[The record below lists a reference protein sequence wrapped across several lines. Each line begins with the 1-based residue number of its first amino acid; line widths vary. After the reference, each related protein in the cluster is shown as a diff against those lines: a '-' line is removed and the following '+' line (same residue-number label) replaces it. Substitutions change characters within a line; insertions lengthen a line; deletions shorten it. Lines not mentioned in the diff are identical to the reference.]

1 MNAAEYARRYTEAQV
16 TMVDRGGLLL
26 LVFEG
31 GLRFLR
37 LMREA
42 LAAEDLP
49 RTATHLGRTQA
60 IIAELRGTLD
70 YDAGGTIARDLARL
84 YDFML
89 VHLGE
94 AYAKRSLRHV
104 DEVLAVF
111 GTIADAYRTILEGR
125 PGTEPAAASA
135 A

>member
-1 MNAAEYARRYTEAQV
+1 MNAAEYARRYAEAQV
-16 TMVDRGGLLL
+16 TMVDRGRLLL
-26 LVFEG
+26 LVLEG

-37 LMREA
+37 LTREA
-42 LAAEDLP
+42 LAARDLAGM
-49 RTATHLGRTQA
+49 TAHLGRAQA

-89 VHLGE
+89 VHLAE
-94 AYAKRSLRHV
+94 ANSRRSLRHV
-104 DEVLAVF
+104 DEVLAVL
-111 GTIADAYRTILEGR
+111 GTITDAYHTILEGR
-125 PGTEPAAASA
+125 RGTEPDAASA

>member
-1 MNAAEYARRYTEAQV
+1 MNPAEYARRYSEAQV

-31 GLRFLR
+31 GMRFLR
-37 LMREA
+37 LTREA
-42 LAAEDLP
+42 LAAGDLP
-49 RTATHLGRTQA
+49 RMATHLDRAQA
-60 IIAELRGTLD
+60 IVTELRGTLD

-94 AYAKRSLRHV
+94 AYARRSLRHV

-111 GTIADAYRTILEGR
+111 GTITDAYRTILEGR
-125 PGTEPAAASA
+125 TGTEPAASA

>member
-1 MNAAEYARRYTEAQV
+1 MNAAEYARRYSEAQV

-31 GLRFLR
+31 GMRFLR
-37 LMREA
+37 LTRDA
-42 LAAEDLP
+42 LAAGDLP
-49 RTATHLGRTQA
+49 RMATHVGRAQA
-60 IIAELRGTLD
+60 IVTELRGTLD
-70 YDAGGTIARDLARL
+70 YEAGGTIARDLARL
-84 YDFML
+84 YDFIL

-111 GTIADAYRTILEGR
+111 GTITDAYRTILESR

>member
-1 MNAAEYARRYTEAQV
+1 MHAAEYTRRYTEAQV
-16 TMVDRGGLLL
+16 TMVDRGRLLL
-26 LVFEG
+26 LVLEG

-37 LMREA
+37 LTREA
-42 LAAEDLP
+42 LEAGDLP
-49 RTATHLGRTQA
+49 RMATHLERAQA

-70 YDAGGTIARDLARL
+70 YGAGGTIARDLARL

-89 VHLGE
+89 VHLAE
-94 AYAKRSLRHV
+94 ANASRSLRHV

-111 GTIADAYRTILEGR
+111 ATITDAYRTILEGR
-125 PGTEPAAASA
+125 PGTEPETASA